1 MEYPVGAF
9 RLTVQRRDLGT
20 ALAVEGAEGTVG
32 VRALVR
38 ADGTVAGIE
47 VTASSGSAVLDGAAA
62 EAVRHWL
69 FAPATRDGAAIDA
82 YVTFKIRYV
91 VR

>member
-1 MEYPVGAF
+1 M
-9 RLTVQRRDLGT
+9 
-20 ALAVEGAEGTVG
+20 G
-32 VRALVR
+32 VRALVL
-38 ADGTVAGIE
+38 ADGTVSSVQIA
-47 VTASSGSAVLDGAAA
+47 TSSGSAVLDRAAA
-62 EAVRHWL
+62 AAVHHWL